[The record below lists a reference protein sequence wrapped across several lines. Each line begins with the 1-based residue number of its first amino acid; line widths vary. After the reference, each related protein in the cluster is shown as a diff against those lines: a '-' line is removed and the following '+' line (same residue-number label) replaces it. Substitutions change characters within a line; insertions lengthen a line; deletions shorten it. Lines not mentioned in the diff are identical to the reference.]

1 MLSISLTFWISTPC
15 ARTHAHTHS
24 CVCDITWWIFA
35 LLGYARTCL
44 YRRLHHIAWIW
55 FQIYAY
61 RCGSFFLEFRMTH
74 QFSIVW
80 IFFFEISAVMK
91 FPLRFDF
98 FGLHFL
104 CYHDND
110 FWFVIQWKKN
120 ESLQIVRWRSHFST
134 PNFWLWG
141 KNKQTNEHVVR
152 NTNKYHGFSS
162 SV

>member
-15 ARTHAHTHS
+15 ARTHTHTHVFMIS
-24 CVCDITWWIFA
+24 HDGFSRFSAMQELVCI
-35 LLGYARTCL
+35 GG
-44 YRRLHHIAWIW
+44 LHHIAWIW

-110 FWFVIQWKKN
+110 FWFVIQWKKT

-141 KNKQTNEHVVR
+141 KNKQTNKRTCSEEH
-152 NTNKYHGFSS
+152 K
-162 SV
+162 